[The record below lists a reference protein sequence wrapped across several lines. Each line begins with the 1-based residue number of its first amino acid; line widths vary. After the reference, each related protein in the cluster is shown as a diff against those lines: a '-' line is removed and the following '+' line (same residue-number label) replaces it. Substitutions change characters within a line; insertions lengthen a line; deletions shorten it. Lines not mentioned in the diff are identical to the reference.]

1 MVERERK
8 SKLTDAR
15 HGDLHRKS
23 RKNKNSTDDSPAH
36 EEKFETIA
44 EREGEDDEENEE
56 EEDALQDLDK
66 QIEVSVNLLKNTPLL
81 WATHKGH
88 LRVMWHLLADGYSP
102 NDVDNMGNTALHLA
116 AATGD
121 LKILK
126 VLIDDGASANIVNL
140 YKNLPIDM
148 AKNKETRDIL
158 ALAMEAGASMTE
170 QDIALKHE
178 LNMKQVRTSPILYRL
193 FVRWKL
199 TRDYVLSFAGSR
211 AVYRAQWPRRAP
223 STAPAP

>member
-1 MVERERK
+1 MILAYFVLIDICSNASEPYHRLQAKAKKEREMLNGTHRAVRK
-8 SKLTDAR
+8 K
-15 HGDLHRKS
+15 KV
-23 RKNKNSTDDSPAH
+23 
-36 EEKFETIA
+36 
-44 EREGEDDEENEE
+44 EENGTDESKFATIEEGGDEE
-56 EEDALQDLDK
+56 EEENAEMDFDK

-81 WATHKGH
+81 WATQKAH
-88 LRVMWHLLADGYSP
+88 LRVIWPLLVDGYSP

-158 ALAMEAGASMTE
+158 ALAMEQGASNTE
-170 QDIALKHE
+170 ADIAAKHE
-178 LNMKQVRTSPILYRL
+178 QNLKQVCCQSY
-193 FVRWKL
+193 
-199 TRDYVLSFAGSR
+199 
-211 AVYRAQWPRRAP
+211 
-223 STAPAP
+223 

>member
-1 MVERERK
+1 MQSLNGDNGNRRLARRK
-8 SKLTDAR
+8 KN
-15 HGDLHRKS
+15 GDDEM
-23 RKNKNSTDDSPAH
+23 TH

-44 EREGEDDEENEE
+44 EREGEDNEDEE
-56 EEDALQDLDK
+56 EEDDHMDYDK

-126 VLIDDGASANIVNL
+126 VLIDDGASANIVNH

-158 ALAMEAGASMTE
+158 ALAMEAGASHTE

-178 LNMKQVRTSPILYRL
+178 LNMKQVIVLYCSH
-193 FVRWKL
+193 V
-199 TRDYVLSFAGSR
+199 
-211 AVYRAQWPRRAP
+211 
-223 STAPAP
+223 